1 MTNANVLRKLFNCF
15 RSAAQFQNQTH
26 FYYSSLLQGH
36 MRPKT
41 DAAGALIIIPILI
54 TKANIYLEL
63 TVSLNYLI

>member
-1 MTNANVLRKLFNCF
+1 
-15 RSAAQFQNQTH
+15 
-26 FYYSSLLQGH
+26 

-63 TVSLNYLI
+63 TVSLNYLIYVSQLLQELDSIITLIL